1 MTVIRI
7 ILVLFNAW
15 FFSTWLSLPA
25 LSADYSTAWFKP
37 EIALNKSPH
46 CEQIKKH
53 TIDVL
58 NGKSRN
64 PYPTTLFTKEPSR
77 NKTVAV
83 NGVDIHIST
92 FKYPGCGGACEQHQI
107 MASTTPLS
115 NKPKHRDDYTFLLQ
129 NSPPKG
135 DFDFLSSPNNEYF
148 VLTKNRDEKGLFK
161 LNSDASWDKVCSI
174 VNKFPQREETVD
186 IEEDYQSVRSS
197 LKELRVLVDGLRQ
210 DAGRT
215 CGSMRTHSR
224 WTERITQE
232 FSNLLYSPS
241 LEPKGTQQHNDST
254 YEIDIENL
262 KLWSIT
268 GVNEHKAFI
277 KFQTKLPMVIVDL
290 SLFYQKRF
298 GWSEGEANQI
308 ADYALKSAISS
319 GIRFYNYKPF
329 KTQEELELRK
339 AIIDKKPISD
349 IKNIDISAI
358 PKAHTKRNMYTAN
371 ESILN
376 VAVMH
381 PEALTYL
388 IKSGFDVNNKNIFN
402 KTPLMYAAQHNIYDA
417 VKILIKS
424 GAHVNSGTIIPEDTC
439 GYTLK
444 TKNMTPLHYALRYAN
459 KDVIDLLLE
468 SGASKFHY
476 VENRME
482 RPSKIEYPVDW
493 LTRFDNPLLSEED
506 KIYLEAQLKLP
517 PSDELSAMSKKLNL
531 NGEKLYAD
539 KLYQEASIQFK
550 EATYVD
556 VNNVRAFNNY
566 ALVSLKLD
574 HKADSLAASANVIRS
589 KTATDKQKASAHF
602 NTGLACEGAGRYGI
616 YFNGTRYCRNGPL
629 THYIAAYK
637 GYPTTSRANAI
648 VERFK
653 TKKGKHDHQ
662 CVLQDGRF
670 DAVMKIDNRKLQ
682 FLHKQ
687 PLAESLDN
695 VHTLEVTQRP
705 FRLDK
710 QPVVLKRKDMLELQ
724 NDYTIS
730 TYTSSEKIYDNFSLD
745 EGVCTSSS
753 SVFIDESTHFNFMEN
768 KYNKR

>member
-7 ILVLFNAW
+7 IVIL
-15 FFSTWLSLPA
+15 FSTWLSLPA
-25 LSADYSTAWFKP
+25 LSADHSSAWFKP

-64 PYPTTLFTKEPSR
+64 SYPTALFTKEPSR

-83 NGVDIHIST
+83 NRVDIHIST

-174 VNKFPQREETVD
+174 VNKFPQREKTVD

-197 LKELRVLVDGLRQ
+197 LKELRVLVGGLRQ

-232 FSNLLYSPS
+232 FSNLLYRPS

-262 KLWSIT
+262 KLWSMT

-277 KFQTKLPMVIVDL
+277 EFQTKLPMVIVDL
-290 SLFYQKRF
+290 SSFYQKRF
-298 GWSEGEANQI
+298 GWSEDEASQI
-308 ADYALKSAISS
+308 ADYALKYAISS

-329 KTQEELELRK
+329 KTQEEVELRK
-339 AIIDKKPISD
+339 AILEKRSISE
-349 IKNIDISAI
+349 IKAIDISAI
-358 PKAHTKRNMYTAN
+358 PKVHTKRDMYTVN

-376 VAVMH
+376 IAVMY

-388 IKSGFDVNNKNIFN
+388 IESGFDINNKNIFN
-402 KTPLMYAAQHNIYDA
+402 KTPLMYAAQHNAYDA
-417 VKILIKS
+417 VKILIDN
-424 GAHVNSGTIIPEDTC
+424 GADVNAGTIIPEDTC
-439 GYTLK
+439 NYTLK
-444 TKNMTPLHYALRYAN
+444 TTNMTPLHYAVRYAN
-459 KDVIDLLLE
+459 RHVIDLLLE
-468 SGASKFHY
+468 NGASKFHY

-482 RPSKIEYPVDW
+482 RPSQIEYPVDW
-493 LTRFDNPLLSEED
+493 LTRFDNSLLTAQD
-506 KIYLEAQLKLP
+506 KAHLEAHLKLP
-517 PSDELSAMSKKLNL
+517 PHDELTAMSNKLNL
-531 NGEKLYAD
+531 QGEKLYAD
-539 KLYQEASIQFK
+539 KSFQEASIKFK
-550 EATYVD
+550 EATYVNT
-556 VNNVRAFNNY
+556 NNMRAFNNY

-574 HKADSLAASANVIRS
+574 NKADSLAASANVIRS
-589 KTATDKQKASAHF
+589 KIATDKQKASAHF

-616 YFNGTRYCRNGPL
+616 NFNGTRYCRNGPL

-653 TKKGKHDHQ
+653 TKKEKHDHQ

-670 DAVMKIDNRKLQ
+670 NAVMKIDNRKMK
-682 FLHKQ
+682 FLHKK
-687 PLAESLDN
+687 PMAELLDN
-695 VHTLEVTQRP
+695 TYTLEVRRKP
-705 FRLDK
+705 FKLDK
-710 QPVVLKRKDMLELQ
+710 QPFELKRKDMLKLQ
-724 NDYTIS
+724 NGYTIS
-730 TYTSSEKIYDNFSLD
+730 TYTSNENIYDNFTLE

-753 SVFIDESTHFNFMEN
+753 STFVDENTYFNLMDKKFN
-768 KYNKR
+768 K